1 MENIIEA
8 NKIRCFLQHG
18 ANEDLLRNITEFQK
32 ESVPGFE
39 VVIYVL
45 TPDSLKLPALPDNV
59 GVIEVDGFQSVS
71 MLKKILTYVNDSD
84 KIVFYHQ
91 TLPLRFAYRGLP
103 RLAQAMDISEM
114 GIVYADYQVEKDGS
128 IIPHPVIDYQEGS
141 LRDDFDFGPLMM
153 YSGEALSLVIS
164 RMKENYSFAGFYDLR
179 LRISQY
185 MRLIRLPEFIY
196 TVSETD
202 SRKSGEQ
209 IFDYVNPKNREVQVE
224 MELACTQYLKNTR
237 GWLKPEFDEVNLH
250 AGTFPVEASVIIPVR
265 NRAKTIRDAV
275 ESVFSQITA
284 FDFNLIVVDNHSD
297 DGTSDILKELSLAD
311 PRLIHVIPS
320 RHDLGI
326 GGCWT
331 TAVMHQSCG
340 RFAVQLDSDDMYSGD
355 DTLQTIVN
363 AFYEEKCAMVI
374 GAYRMVDFDLNELPP
389 GIIDHKEWTPDNGR
403 NNALRINGLG
413 APRAFFTP
421 VLRETGFPNVSY
433 GEDYAVGLA
442 ISRRYRIGRVYR
454 PVYLCRRW
462 NDNTDA
468 SLSVEQVNAHNL
480 YKDRLRTIELLTRRA
495 ENKRYNRY

>member
-1 MENIIEA
+1 MENMIKTE
-8 NKIRCFLQHG
+8 KIRCFLRHG
-18 ANEDLLRNITEFQK
+18 ANEDLLGNISEFQK
-32 ESVPGFE
+32 DSVPGFDVE
-39 VVIYVL
+39 IYVL
-45 TPDSLKLPALPDNV
+45 TLDPLRLPPLPDGI
-59 GVIEVDGFQSVS
+59 GVIEVDGFQSVNT
-71 MLKKILTYVNDSD
+71 LKKAMAFVNDND
-84 KIVFYHQ
+84 KVVFYHQ

-103 RLAQAMDISEM
+103 RLAQVMDVFEM
-114 GIVYADYQVEKDGS
+114 GIVYADYQVEKDGA
-128 IIPHPVIDYQEGS
+128 IKPHPVIDYQDGS

-153 YSGEALSLVIS
+153 YSGGALSMVEHQ
-164 RMKENYSFAGFYDLR
+164 MKENYSFAGFYDLR

-185 MRLIRLPEFIY
+185 KRFIRLPEFIY
-196 TVSETD
+196 TVSEAD
-202 SRKSGEQ
+202 SRKTGEQ

-250 AGTFPVEASVIIPVR
+250 EGTFPVEASVIIPVR

-275 ESVFSQITA
+275 ESVFSQITT
-284 FDFNLIVVDNHSD
+284 FDFNLIVVDNHSN
-297 DGTSDILKELSLAD
+297 DGTTDILKELSLVD
-311 PRLIHVIPS
+311 RRLIHVIPQ
-320 RHDLGI
+320 RDDLGI

-331 TAVMHQSCG
+331 TAVMHPGCG

-355 DTLQTIVN
+355 DTLQTIVD
-363 AFYEEKCAMVI
+363 AFYEQKCAMVI
-374 GAYRMVDFDLNELPP
+374 GAYRMVDFELNELPP

-454 PVYLCRRW
+454 PIYLCRRW

-468 SLSVEQVNAHNL
+468 SLSVDQMNAHNL
-480 YKDRLRTIELLTRRA
+480 YKDRLRTIELWTRRS
-495 ENKRYNRY
+495 ENIQYNRY